1 MKKFLSLLLAAMML
15 ISMMSFAAAEESF
28 VLTVMLPDFYTD
40 YDFNTTDNPV
50 LDAIEAAT
58 GVRLDVQFVAN
69 SAYGDQTSYT
79 LADPANMPMVMALTG
94 ARDPIVITS
103 AQAGAFWDITDMIKD
118 YPNLA
123 AGSQGIYDNISIDG
137 RLYGIYRARQQVR
150 GGIYYRSDIAA
161 QMGITSEPQTI
172 EELTALANALVEYCK
187 TTEADDYALN
197 MVKYVAGTIGIATVT
212 HGAPF
217 NWGVNEA
224 GEIYPAHEDPAFREG
239 LNWLRDLYA
248 KGGIDPDFMTIES
261 GEWDKIERNG
271 LAYMRFDCMDNTY
284 RQQEWF
290 EKNEGITDIIWA
302 MIPGVKDD
310 DGAMKLWPQNAGY
323 SGEIV
328 ITKAVKEAD
337 LPKVLSFLD
346 WCNTAE
352 GQTLLNC
359 GIDGVT
365 FWVYDDGYMYTTP
378 ESGEDVATQIHTIQ
392 GSLNQLGMNVTGSLT
407 PPVAQTELRKEYAGY
422 YTAEYTNMIVND
434 PCHALTSETNVM
446 MGTTLSQM
454 LEDAHVQYIAGLIDE
469 AGLEA
474 AYEEWSMM
482 GGDMMTQEY
491 TAAYQA
497 AQGK

>member
-15 ISMMSFAAAEESF
+15 VSMMSFAAAEEPF

-50 LDAIEAAT
+50 LDAIQAAT

-79 LADPANMPMVMALTG
+79 LADPANMPMVMAVTG
-94 ARDPIVITS
+94 ARDPIIVNS
-103 AQAGAFWDITDMIKD
+103 ARAGAFWDITDLIAD

-123 AGSQGIYDNISIDG
+123 AGSKGVYDNISIDG

-161 QMGITSEPQTI
+161 EHGITEEPQTI
-172 EELTALANALVEYCK
+172 EDLTKLAYALLEHCK
-187 TTEADDYALN
+187 ETEATDYVLN

-217 NWGVNEA
+217 NWGVD
-224 GEIYPAHEDPAFREG
+224 GEGNIYPAHMDPNFREG

-248 KGGIDPDFMTIES
+248 AGGIDPDFMNIES
-261 GEWDKIERNG
+261 GEWDKIERTHKAF
-271 LAYMRFDCMDNTY
+271 LRFDCMDNTY

-290 EKNEGITDIIWA
+290 EKNEGTTDLIWA
-302 MIPGVKDD
+302 MIPGVKDTD
-310 DGAMKLWPQNAGY
+310 DVMKLWPQNAGY

-337 LPKVLSFLD
+337 LPKVLAFLD

-359 GIDGVT
+359 GLENVT
-365 FWVYDDGYMYTTP
+365 YWMEDGYMVTTP
-378 ESGEDVATQIHTIQ
+378 PDGSDAATQIHTIQ
-392 GSLNQLGMNVTGSLT
+392 GSLNQLGMNVTGNLT
-407 PPVAQTELRKEYAGY
+407 PAVKNTVLRTEYAGY
-422 YTAEYTNMIVND
+422 YTAEYANLIVND
-434 PCHALTSETNVM
+434 PCHALTSETNIM

-454 LEDAHVQYIAGLIDE
+454 LEDAHVQYIAGIID
-469 AGLEA
+469 ADGLDA
-474 AYEEWSMM
+474 VYAEWAMM
-482 GGDMMTQEY
+482 GGEQMTAEY
-491 TAAYQA
+491 NEAYHAA
-497 AQGK
+497 K